1 VSPPLPRVS
10 GPDVVRAL
18 GRVGFVHVSQRG
30 SHVKLRSESGR
41 VVIVP
46 MHRELR
52 AGTLRSIIR
61 QSGLDVDAF
70 VELLG

>member
-1 VSPPLPRVS
+1 VS
-10 GPDVVRAL
+10 GGDVVRAL
-18 GRVGFVHVSQRG
+18 GRVGFIHVSQRG
-30 SHVKLRSESGR
+30 SHVKLRSEAGR

-46 MHRELR
+46 MHRELK

>member
-1 VSPPLPRVS
+1 VS
-10 GPDVVRAL
+10 GADVVRAL
-18 GRVGFVHVSQRG
+18 ARVGFVHVSQRG
-30 SHVKLRSESGR
+30 SHVKLRSEAGR

-46 MHRELR
+46 MHRELK

>member
-1 VSPPLPRVS
+1 V
-10 GPDVVRAL
+10 
-18 GRVGFVHVSQRG
+18 
-30 SHVKLRSESGR
+30 RSEAGR

-52 AGTLRSIIR
+52 TGTLRSIVR